1 MDEVRW
7 VINNSKSKVINNYNS
22 AYKYT
27 EPNFFALGQVST
39 ISTEY
44 VDGEVR

>member
-7 VINNSKSKVINNYNS
+7 VINNSKSKVINYYNS

-27 EPNFFALGQVST
+27 EANFFLSRTGLH
-39 ISTEY
+39 
-44 VDGEVR
+44 